1 MQCFTAI
8 EGSNPENDDGHP
20 FTNLPSMLLH
30 SLKEKHAFKYNR
42 AYAPSMHEGYALFIE
57 EEQYVTGSTTI
68 ITCFIIT
75 AIRALYYRSLELDGV
90 PFVLDAVTW
99 NLALWS
105 SCFFVPLRF
114 RLKSVLLIAMARIL
128 ILILWY
134 NYHDGNTKLVRNGST
149 FVLVAL
155 ISSVLVTTVS
165 WLLVKYSIKIDW
177 KEVRS
182 LFW

>member
-30 SLKEKHAFKYNR
+30 SLKERHVFKYNS
-42 AYAPSMHEGYALFIE
+42 ACAPHEGYALFIE
-57 EEQYVTGSTTI
+57 EEHYVTGSTTI

-75 AIRALYYRSLELDGV
+75 AIRALYYRSLELARV

-105 SCFFVPLRF
+105 RCFFIPLRF
-114 RLKSVLLIAMARIL
+114 RLKLLLLITMAR

-134 NYHDGNTKLVRNGST
+134 NYHDGNTELVRHGST
-149 FVLVAL
+149 FVHVAL
-155 ISSVLVTTVS
+155 ISSVFVVTVS